1 MQRGRSEEAKAVRNR
16 LVSVTSLLPRA
27 MVTSRPGMLLRAV
40 SVVLPQSGS
49 VLTSVANVPTKGHID
64 AWGLGLGH
72 HLRPC

>member
-49 VLTSVANVPTKGHID
+49 VLTPWPMFPPKAT
-64 AWGLGLGH
+64 
-72 HLRPC
+72 